1 MQLGGFRYQNNRE
14 RIKLR
19 LVPVTLLRAGMKL
32 GKKIFNEN
40 GMVLLS
46 EGVELTPRLIER
58 LGQVG
63 IGYVYIE
70 DAVTEDIVIPEMI
83 HEQTR
88 AAALQEIKKQFQGLS
103 SYSVDHRNKYFGK
116 SFYKVMESI
125 LDDIGSRQ
133 DAIIMLMDIG
143 AADQDLYHHSLNV
156 CLYTLV
162 LGIANGY
169 DHNQLMELGIGSLLH
184 DIGKMKISPQVLYKP
199 GKLTDEEYEHM
210 KTHTEI
216 GYKLLKDE
224 PGIPLLSAHCA
235 LQHHERIDGSGY
247 PNGWKKDQ
255 IHEYAKWIGLVDSYD
270 AMTAS
275 RIYKQALLP
284 YEAMEVLY
292 AGAGTLYE
300 QRMLEA
306 FRDCVAIYPLGLSV
320 VLNTGEEGVVVRIH
334 PKIPQRPVIRIV
346 RDRDGQELKAPY
358 DVDLS
363 VSLSVMITNTLGAT
377 VVPFGEV
384 HVD

>member
-1 MQLGGFRYQNNRE
+1 
-14 RIKLR
+14 
-19 LVPVTLLRAGMKL
+19 MKL
-32 GKKIFNEN
+32 GKKIYNEN

-143 AADQDLYHHSLNV
+143 AVDQDLYHHSLNV
-156 CLYTLV
+156 CLHTLV

-210 KTHTEI
+210 KTHAVI

-275 RIYKQALLP
+275 RIYKQPLLP

-346 RDRDGQELKAPY
+346 RDREGQELKAPY

-363 VSLSVMITNTLGAT
+363 ISLSVMITNTLGAT

>member
-1 MQLGGFRYQNNRE
+1 
-14 RIKLR
+14 
-19 LVPVTLLRAGMKL
+19 
-32 GKKIFNEN
+32 
-40 GMVLLS
+40 
-46 EGVELTPRLIER
+46 
-58 LGQVG
+58 
-63 IGYVYIE
+63 
-70 DAVTEDIVIPEMI
+70 
-83 HEQTR
+83 
-88 AAALQEIKKQFQGLS
+88 
-103 SYSVDHRNKYFGK
+103 
-116 SFYKVMESI
+116 MESI
-125 LDDIGSRQ
+125 LDDIGGRQ
-133 DAIIMLMDIG
+133 DTIIMLMDIG

-156 CLYTLV
+156 CLYSLV
-162 LGIANGY
+162 LGISNGY
-169 DHNQLMELGIGSLLH
+169 DNNQLMELGIGSLLH

-210 KTHTEI
+210 KTHTVI

-247 PNGWKKDQ
+247 PHGWKKDQ
-255 IHEYAKWIGLVDSYD
+255 IHEYAKWIGLADSYD

-320 VLNTGEEGVVVRIH
+320 VLNTGKRGSWCVYI
-334 PKIPQRPVIRIV
+334 PKSRKDPSFA
-346 RDRDGQELKAPY
+346 L
-358 DVDLS
+358 
-363 VSLSVMITNTLGAT
+363 
-377 VVPFGEV
+377 
-384 HVD
+384 